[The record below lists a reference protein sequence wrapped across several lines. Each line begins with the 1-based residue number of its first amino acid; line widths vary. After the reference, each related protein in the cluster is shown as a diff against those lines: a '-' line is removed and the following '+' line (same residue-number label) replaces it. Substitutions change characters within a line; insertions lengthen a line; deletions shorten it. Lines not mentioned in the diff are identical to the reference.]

1 MEVLGTRD
9 ERADRLSDPIRDIEE
24 RVLAG
29 RDCVDTVDID
39 SVFDSRRVRD
49 VDEMVR
55 VRRGGSF
62 SLGDVDGGGNAVDAL
77 RDVEEAVRARD
88 RTPATLEEE
97 IGDTLVTFTGEPD
110 VEALITE
117 LFLINCLETEEALSF
132 SSLTGRLV
140 APRIALRDSICT
152 AGTSENRCEA

>member
-1 MEVLGTRD
+1 M
-9 ERADRLSDPIRDIEE
+9 
-24 RVLAG
+24 
-29 RDCVDTVDID
+29 
-39 SVFDSRRVRD
+39 FDSRRVRD

-97 IGDTLVTFTGEPD
+97 IGDALVTFTGEPD